1 VTGAGV
7 VLVDTG
13 PLVAL
18 FDPSDRAHSACKST
32 LGTLRRSR
40 RVTSIAVLTEATYLL
55 GFSAAAQQ
63 ALLTFVASGAVEIAD
78 LDAADVSRAAALMNR
93 YADLPM
99 DFADATLV
107 VLAER
112 LGCSAVFT
120 LDRRDFGTYRVG
132 RRALRI
138 LPSTR

>member
-1 VTGAGV
+1 VTDAGV

-32 LGTLRRSR
+32 LGTLRRAR
-40 RVTSIAVLTEATYLL
+40 RITSIAVLTEATYLL
-55 GFSAAAQQ
+55 GFSAAARQ
-63 ALLTFVASGAVEIAD
+63 ALLSFVIAGAIEIAEFG
-78 LDAADVSRAAALMNR
+78 AADVSRAAALMNR

-112 LGCSAVFT
+112 FACSSVFT

-132 RRALRI
+132 RRAFRI
-138 LPSTR
+138 LPSAR

>member
-1 VTGAGV
+1 MHAGTP

-18 FDPSDRAHSACKST
+18 FDPSDRDHHPCRKVLATMTKDR
-32 LGTLRRSR
+32 L
-40 RVTSIAVLTEATYLL
+40 VTSLAVVTEATYLL
-55 GFSAAAQQ
+55 GFSTAAQA
-63 ALLTFVASGAVEIAD
+63 ALLSFLGAGAVETEAIAGVD
-78 LDAADVSRAAALMNR
+78 LERAAVLMKK

-112 LGCSAVFT
+112 LSTTRVFT
-120 LDRRDFGTYRVG
+120 LDKRDFGIYRLG
-132 RRALRI
+132 RRRFRL
-138 LPSTR
+138 LP